1 MKLLIVDDEA
11 LTLNGLLT
19 SISWESLGITEVF
32 QADDGLNGLSVA
44 LKNKPEIILC
54 DIRMPRMDGIHM
66 AEKLQKE
73 LPNTSIIFMSGYS
86 DKEYLKA
93 AIKLKAMNY
102 VEKPLDPEEIK
113 DAVLDSMENY
123 RHKINTQNNE
133 ILRYKEDI
141 SRLTRQLTYP
151 FSDNREDIRQLCNTL
166 RISDAGK
173 ALFTCILI
181 KFGNDILIEDEQS
194 RIIYNKIETFLKKY
208 NISTL
213 MTKRHQNY
221 LVFFIYSYQI
231 PSAKTL
237 AEIIEYFHI
246 ILLPHKN
253 YYICCSSTVKGISNA
268 YNSYAEA
275 VTLMQSSFFFDNNSL
290 LTFEILKRK
299 KRPEDISS
307 FFSQDISSD
316 FSEALSIKNHEN
328 CILILTKLYSFFY
341 QNTDVFSNHAKDL
354 YYKLFTVSYDMRKKI
369 RISGSLFSESEIEIV
384 ISYIEKFN
392 TYIDLHKALEEK
404 TDQYF
409 FDIKNQTSE
418 NSTVFLIKQYIRENY
433 QNELLSVKD
442 ISDHVYLSV
451 SYICTLFKLE
461 TGKTLNQYIT
471 EFRIEKAKKL
481 LNDSRNKIL
490 DISSKVGYSDGNYF
504 SKSFKK
510 YVGVSPSEY
519 REKMLG

>member
-19 SISWESLGITEVF
+19 AISWESLGITEVF
-32 QADDGLNGLSVA
+32 QADDGLNGLSAA
-44 LKNKPEIILC
+44 LKHEPEIILC
-54 DIRMPRMDGIHM
+54 DVRMPRMDGIHM
-66 AEKLQKE
+66 AEKIQKE

-113 DAVLDSMENY
+113 DAVLDSIENY
-123 RHKINTQNNE
+123 KHKINTQNNQL
-133 ILRYKEDI
+133 LRYKEDI
-141 SRLTRQLTYP
+141 SRLTSQLTYP
-151 FSDNREDIRQLCNTL
+151 FSDNREAIRKLCNTL
-166 RISDAGK
+166 GIIDAGK
-173 ALFTCILI
+173 ALFTCILL
-181 KFGNDILIEDEQS
+181 KFGSDILPEAEQS
-194 RIIYNKIETFLKKY
+194 NVIYNKIESFLKKY

-221 LVFFIYSYQI
+221 LVFFIYGSKML
-231 PSAKTL
+231 SAKMTADML
-237 AEIIEYFHI
+237 EYFHL
-246 ILLPHKN
+246 ILSPDNN
-253 YYICCSSTVKGISNA
+253 YYLCCSNTVKGISNA

-275 VTLMQSSFFFDNNSL
+275 VTLMQSSFFFDTNSL
-290 LTFEILKRK
+290 LTSDIFKRIRK
-299 KRPEDISS
+299 PEYLSS
-307 FFSQDISSD
+307 FFSQDIAAD
-316 FSEALSIKNHEN
+316 FYEALAINSHEN
-328 CILILTKLYSFFY
+328 CHLILNKIYSFFY
-341 QNTDVFSNHAKDL
+341 KNADVFANQAKDL
-354 YYKLFTVSYDMRKKI
+354 YYKLFTVLNDIRKKT
-369 RISGSLFSESEIEIV
+369 RVSGDLSAESETEIV

-392 TYIDLHKALEEK
+392 TYSELHKALVQK

-409 FDIKNQTSE
+409 GDLKNQTSD

-433 QNELLSVKD
+433 QNEILSVKD
-442 ISDHVYLSV
+442 ISEHVYLSV

-461 TGKTLNQYIT
+461 TGQTLNQYIT

-481 LNDSRNKIL
+481 LIDSRTKIL

-510 YVGVSPSEY
+510 YVGVSPSDY